1 MRFWSYI
8 LPCYLEH
15 LELRW
20 NVCNVRFAPE
30 LVQAKLRKSNVQ
42 AEYLKFR
49 KFSSPGLCYAI
60 ICCAMLCCTVI
71 YGMRLFC
78 SLNNLSSKIQSTSW
92 AVYIKRCLVWYTAF
106 NQYRSYFHIFQTT
119 IYYTVVYHDLLWL
132 AVIGFIGW
140 CCAIVYD
147 KIPILNS
154 NLLTSRGVDSSDVT
168 KSHDCAITSFQQQS
182 VTPLLWTL

>member
-1 MRFWSYI
+1 MLFRTLRTQVECLQCQVCTWTSSGQIEKVECSGRVPEVQEIFLAWS
-8 LPCYLEH
+8 L
-15 LELRW
+15 
-20 NVCNVRFAPE
+20 
-30 LVQAKLRKSNVQ
+30 
-42 AEYLKFR
+42 
-49 KFSSPGLCYAI
+49 LCYN
-60 ICCAMLCCTVI
+60 MLRNVVLI

-92 AVYIKRCLVWYTAF
+92 AVYVKRCLVWYTAF
-106 NQYRSYFHIFQTT
+106 NQYRSYFLIFQTT

-147 KIPILNS
+147 RIPILNS